1 MVGGKL
7 AALSA
12 AVFEPAGFPPPP
24 PPPLTLPSPPVG
36 GEGSKRKRGS
46 RFRKDPLAPHRGER
60 GSGQGGKP
68 AEAEKP

>member
-12 AVFEPAGFPPPP
+12 AVFEPAGFP
-24 PPPLTLPSPPVG
+24 LTLPSAPVG